1 MKFKHKLM
9 TAASTALVAAM
20 LPINAF
26 AAVQVDIYGDRRVY
40 GKNTPFDTYVELES
54 TGYGLINN
62 TATIKLTLENGKF
75 ATDSSGNYLPVYIT
89 DSKTDLERVDIA
101 DELESGSLEGFGI
114 VPSDEDYVK
123 ITLPEKM
130 IDGYAQIMFTATAK
144 EYGDVTLS
152 LSDNRDI
159 NYIVQ
164 KNDKADDEETY
175 AEPAQPTEPAK
186 VVIPIGSQVIYIGD
200 ETYQLDVPPYIT
212 NDVTKL
218 PLRAVSDIFKADIH
232 WNGAE
237 KSIDIEVGEDKIEM
251 AVGNPKMYV
260 NGYAVPLSS
269 APEISDGRAFVPL
282 RDMAQIFGIDD
293 IKWDSESKTVSFEL
307 KDYSGHSYLIYDNY
321 KRL

>member
-9 TAASTALVAAM
+9 TAASMALVAAM

-75 ATDSSGNYLPVYIT
+75 ATDSLGNYLPVYIT
-89 DSKTDLERVDIA
+89 DSKTDLERDDIA
-101 DELESGSLEGFGI
+101 DGLESGSLEGFGI

-164 KNDKADDEETY
+164 RDDKADEDETP
-175 AEPAQPTEPAK
+175 AEPAHPTK

-218 PLRAVSDIFKADIH
+218 PLRAISDIFKADIY

-237 KSIDIEVGEDKIEM
+237 KSIDIEVGEDKIKM

-260 NGYAVPLSS
+260 NGYAVPLSA

>member
-9 TAASTALVAAM
+9 TAASMALVAAM

-75 ATDSSGNYLPVYIT
+75 ATDSLGNYLPVYIT
-89 DSKTDLERVDIA
+89 DSKTDLERDDIA
-101 DELESGSLEGFGI
+101 DGLESGSLEGFGI

-144 EYGDVTLS
+144 DYGDVTLS

-164 KNDKADDEETY
+164 RDDKADEEENA
-175 AEPAQPTEPAK
+175 AEQVQPTK

-200 ETYQLDVPPYIT
+200 ETYKLDVPPYIT

-218 PLRAVSDIFKADIH
+218 PLRAISDIFKADIY

-269 APEISDGRAFVPL
+269 APEISNGRAFVPL

-293 IKWDSESKTVSFEL
+293 IKWDGESKTVSFEL

>member
-1 MKFKHKLM
+1 MNFKHKLM

-26 AAVQVDIYGDRRVY
+26 AAVQIDIYGDRRVY
-40 GKNTPFDTYVELES
+40 GKDTPFDTYVELES

-89 DSKTDLERVDIA
+89 DSKTDLERDDIA
-101 DELESGSLEGFGI
+101 DGLESGSLEGFGI

-164 KNDKADDEETY
+164 RDDKSDEKENT
-175 AEPAQPTEPAK
+175 AEQVQPTK

-200 ETYQLDVPPYIT
+200 ETYKLDVPPYIT

-218 PLRAVSDIFKADIH
+218 PLRAISDIFKADIY

-269 APEISDGRAFVPL
+269 APEISDSRAFVPL

-293 IKWDSESKTVSFEL
+293 IKWDGESKTVSFEL

>member
-75 ATDSSGNYLPVYIT
+75 VTDSSGNYLPVYIT
-89 DSKTDLERVDIA
+89 DSKTDLERDDIA
-101 DELESGSLEGFGI
+101 DGLESGSLEGFGI

-130 IDGYAQIMFTATAK
+130 IDGYAQIMITATAK

-164 KNDKADDEETY
+164 RDDKSDEEKNT
-175 AEPAQPTEPAK
+175 AEQVQPTK

-200 ETYQLDVPPYIT
+200 ETYKLDVPPYIT

-218 PLRAVSDIFKADIH
+218 PLRAISDIFKADIY

-237 KSIDIEVGEDKIEM
+237 KSIDIEVGEDKIQM
-251 AVGNPKMYV
+251 AVGNKKMYV

-293 IKWDSESKTVSFEL
+293 IKWDGESKTVSFEL

>member
-75 ATDSSGNYLPVYIT
+75 ATDSLGNYLPVYIT
-89 DSKTDLERVDIA
+89 DSKTDLERDDIA
-101 DELESGSLEGFGI
+101 DGLESGSLEGFGI

-144 EYGDVTLS
+144 DYGDVTLS

-164 KNDKADDEETY
+164 RDDKADEEENA
-175 AEPAQPTEPAK
+175 AEQVQPTK

-200 ETYQLDVPPYIT
+200 ETYKLDVPPYIT

-218 PLRAVSDIFKADIH
+218 PLRAISDIFKADIY

-251 AVGNPKMYV
+251 AVGNPNMYV

-293 IKWDSESKTVSFEL
+293 IKWDGESKTVSFEL

>member
-75 ATDSSGNYLPVYIT
+75 VTDSSGNYLPVYIT
-89 DSKTDLERVDIA
+89 DSKTDLERDDIA
-101 DELESGSLEGFGI
+101 DGLESGSLEGFGI

-164 KNDKADDEETY
+164 KNDKADDEETP
-175 AEPAQPTEPAK
+175 AEPAQPAK

-200 ETYQLDVPPYIT
+200 ETYKLDVPPYIT

-218 PLRAVSDIFKADIH
+218 PLRAISDIFKADIY

-260 NGYAVPLSS
+260 NGYAVPLSA

-293 IKWDSESKTVSFEL
+293 IKWDGESKTVSFEL

>member
-1 MKFKHKLM
+1 MNFKHKLM

-26 AAVQVDIYGDRRVY
+26 AAVQIDIYGDRRVY
-40 GKNTPFDTYVELES
+40 GKDTPFDTYVELES

-75 ATDSSGNYLPVYIT
+75 ATDSLGNYLPVYIT
-89 DSKTDLERVDIA
+89 DSKTDLERDDIT
-101 DELESGSLEGFGI
+101 DGLESGSLEGFGI

-144 EYGDVTLS
+144 DYGDVTLS

-164 KNDKADDEETY
+164 RDDKADEEENV
-175 AEPAQPTEPAK
+175 AEQVQPTK

-200 ETYQLDVPPYIT
+200 ETYKLDVPPYIT

-218 PLRAVSDIFKADIH
+218 PLRAISDIFKADIY

-269 APEISDGRAFVPL
+269 APEISNGRAFVPL

-293 IKWDSESKTVSFEL
+293 IKWDGESKTVSFEL

>member
-62 TATIKLTLENGKF
+62 TATTKLTLENGKF
-75 ATDSSGNYLPVYIT
+75 ATDSLGNYLPVYIT
-89 DSKTDLERVDIA
+89 DSKTDLERDDIA
-101 DELESGSLEGFGI
+101 DGLESGSLEGFGI
-114 VPSDEDYVK
+114 IPSDEDYVK

-164 KNDKADDEETY
+164 RDDKSDEEKNT
-175 AEPAQPTEPAK
+175 AEQVQPTK

-200 ETYQLDVPPYIT
+200 ETYKLDVPPYIT

-218 PLRAVSDIFKADIH
+218 PLRAISDIFKADIY

-237 KSIDIEVGEDKIEM
+237 KSIDIEVREDKIKM

-293 IKWDSESKTVSFEL
+293 IKWDGESKTVSFEL

>member
-75 ATDSSGNYLPVYIT
+75 ATDSLGNYLPVYIT
-89 DSKTDLERVDIA
+89 DSKTDLERDDIA
-101 DELESGSLEGFGI
+101 DGLESGSLEGFGI

-164 KNDKADDEETY
+164 RDDKSDEEKNT
-175 AEPAQPTEPAK
+175 AEQIQPTK

-200 ETYQLDVPPYIT
+200 ETYKLDVPPYIT

-218 PLRAVSDIFKADIH
+218 PLRAISDIFKADIY

-237 KSIDIEVGEDKIEM
+237 KSIDIEVREDKIKM

-293 IKWDSESKTVSFEL
+293 IKWDGESKTVSFEL

>member
-9 TAASTALVAAM
+9 TAASTALVAAI

-75 ATDSSGNYLPVYIT
+75 ATDSLGNYLPVYIT
-89 DSKTDLERVDIA
+89 DSKTDLERDDIA
-101 DELESGSLEGFGI
+101 DGLESGSLEGFGI

-164 KNDKADDEETY
+164 RDDKADEDETP
-175 AEPAQPTEPAK
+175 AEPAHPTK

-218 PLRAVSDIFKADIH
+218 PLRAISDIFKADIY

-237 KSIDIEVGEDKIEM
+237 KSIDIEVGEDKIKM

-260 NGYAVPLSS
+260 NGYAVPLSA

>member
-75 ATDSSGNYLPVYIT
+75 VTDSSGNYLPVYIT
-89 DSKTDLERVDIA
+89 DSKTDLERDDIA
-101 DELESGSLEGFGI
+101 DGLESGSLEGFGI

-144 EYGDVTLS
+144 EYGNVTLS

-164 KNDKADDEETY
+164 RDDKSDEEKNT
-175 AEPAQPTEPAK
+175 AEQVQPTK

-200 ETYQLDVPPYIT
+200 ETYKLDVPPYIT

-218 PLRAVSDIFKADIH
+218 PLRAISDIFKADIY

-237 KSIDIEVGEDKIEM
+237 KSIDIEVGEDKIHM
-251 AVGNPKMYV
+251 AVGNKKMYV
-260 NGYAVPLSS
+260 NGYAVPLSA

-293 IKWDSESKTVSFEL
+293 IKWDGESKTVSFEL

>member
-75 ATDSSGNYLPVYIT
+75 ATDSLGNYLPVYIT
-89 DSKTDLERVDIA
+89 DSKTDLERDDIA
-101 DELESGSLEGFGI
+101 DGLESGSLEGFGI
-114 VPSDEDYVK
+114 IPSDEDYVK

-164 KNDKADDEETY
+164 RDDKSDEEKNT
-175 AEPAQPTEPAK
+175 AEQVQPTK

-200 ETYQLDVPPYIT
+200 ETYKLDVPPYIT

-218 PLRAVSDIFKADIH
+218 PLRAISDIFKADIY

-237 KSIDIEVGEDKIEM
+237 KSIDIEVREDKIKM

-260 NGYAVPLSS
+260 NGYAVPLSA

>member
-1 MKFKHKLM
+1 MNFKHKLM

-26 AAVQVDIYGDRRVY
+26 AAVQIDIYGDRRVY
-40 GKNTPFDTYVELES
+40 GKDTPFDTYVELES

-75 ATDSSGNYLPVYIT
+75 ATDSLGNYLPVYIT
-89 DSKTDLERVDIA
+89 DSKTDLERDDIA
-101 DELESGSLEGFGI
+101 DGLESGSLEGFGI

-164 KNDKADDEETY
+164 KNDKADEEETY
-175 AEPAQPTEPAK
+175 AEPAKPAK

-218 PLRAVSDIFKADIH
+218 PLRAISDIFKADIY

-293 IKWDSESKTVSFEL
+293 IKWDGESKTVSFEL

>member
-40 GKNTPFDTYVELES
+40 GKNTPFDTYMELES

-75 ATDSSGNYLPVYIT
+75 ATDSLGNYLPVYIT
-89 DSKTDLERVDIA
+89 DSKTDLERDDIA
-101 DELESGSLEGFGI
+101 DGLESGSLEGFGI

-164 KNDKADDEETY
+164 RDDKSDEEKNT
-175 AEPAQPTEPAK
+175 AEQVQPTK

-200 ETYQLDVPPYIT
+200 ETYKLDVPPYIT

-218 PLRAVSDIFKADIH
+218 PLRAISDIFKADIY

-237 KSIDIEVGEDKIEM
+237 KSIDIEVGEDKIHM
-251 AVGNPKMYV
+251 AVGNKKMYV
-260 NGYAVPLSS
+260 NEYAVPLSA

-293 IKWDSESKTVSFEL
+293 IKWDGESKTVSFEL

>member
-1 MKFKHKLM
+1 MKFEHKLM

-75 ATDSSGNYLPVYIT
+75 ATDSLGNYLPVYIT
-89 DSKTDLERVDIA
+89 DSKTDLERDDIA
-101 DELESGSLEGFGI
+101 DGLESGSLEGFGI

-164 KNDKADDEETY
+164 RDDKSDEEKNT
-175 AEPAQPTEPAK
+175 AEQIQPTK

-200 ETYQLDVPPYIT
+200 ETYKLDVPPYIT

-218 PLRAVSDIFKADIH
+218 PLRAISDIFKADIY

-237 KSIDIEVGEDKIEM
+237 KSIDIEVREDKIKM

-282 RDMAQIFGIDD
+282 SDMAQIFGIDD
-293 IKWDSESKTVSFEL
+293 IKWDGESKTVSFEL

>member
-75 ATDSSGNYLPVYIT
+75 ATDSLGNYLPVYIT
-89 DSKTDLERVDIA
+89 DSKTDLERDDIA
-101 DELESGSLEGFGI
+101 DGLESGSLEGFGI

-164 KNDKADDEETY
+164 RDDKSDEEKNT
-175 AEPAQPTEPAK
+175 AEQIQPTK

-200 ETYQLDVPPYIT
+200 ETYKLDVPPYIT

-218 PLRAVSDIFKADIH
+218 PLRAISDIFKADIY

-237 KSIDIEVGEDKIEM
+237 KSIDIEVGEDKIHM

-293 IKWDSESKTVSFEL
+293 IKWDGESKTVSFEL

>member
-26 AAVQVDIYGDRRVY
+26 AAVQIDIYGDRRVY
-40 GKNTPFDTYVELES
+40 GKDTPFDTYVELES

-75 ATDSSGNYLPVYIT
+75 ATDSLGNYLPVYIT
-89 DSKTDLERVDIA
+89 DSKTDLERDDIA
-101 DELESGSLEGFGI
+101 DGLESGSLEGFGI

-164 KNDKADDEETY
+164 RDDKSDEKENTD
-175 AEPAQPTEPAK
+175 EQVQPTK

-200 ETYQLDVPPYIT
+200 ETYKLDVPPYIT

-218 PLRAVSDIFKADIH
+218 PLRAISDIFKADIY

-237 KSIDIEVGEDKIEM
+237 KSIDIEVREDKIKM

>member
-75 ATDSSGNYLPVYIT
+75 ATDSLGNYLPVYIT
-89 DSKTDLERVDIA
+89 DSKTDLERDDIA
-101 DELESGSLEGFGI
+101 DGLESGSLEGFGI
-114 VPSDEDYVK
+114 IPSDEDYVK

-164 KNDKADDEETY
+164 RDDKSDEEKNT
-175 AEPAQPTEPAK
+175 AEQVQPTK

-200 ETYQLDVPPYIT
+200 ETYKLDVPPYIT

-218 PLRAVSDIFKADIH
+218 PLRAISDIFKADIY

-237 KSIDIEVGEDKIEM
+237 KSIDIEVREDKIKM
-251 AVGNPKMYV
+251 AVGNKKMYV
-260 NGYAVPLSS
+260 NGYAVPLSA

-293 IKWDSESKTVSFEL
+293 IKWDGESKTVSFEL

>member
-75 ATDSSGNYLPVYIT
+75 ATDSLGNYLPVYIT
-89 DSKTDLERVDIA
+89 DSKTDLERDDIA
-101 DELESGSLEGFGI
+101 DGLESGSLEGFGI

-164 KNDKADDEETY
+164 RDDKSDEEKNT
-175 AEPAQPTEPAK
+175 AEQVRPTK

-200 ETYQLDVPPYIT
+200 ETYKLDVPPYIT

-218 PLRAVSDIFKADIH
+218 PLRAISDIFKADIY

-237 KSIDIEVGEDKIEM
+237 KSIDIEVGEDKIHM
-251 AVGNPKMYV
+251 AVGNKKMYV

-293 IKWDSESKTVSFEL
+293 IKWDGESKTVSFEL

>member
-26 AAVQVDIYGDRRVY
+26 AADQVDIYGDRRVY

-75 ATDSSGNYLPVYIT
+75 VTDSSGNYLPVYIT
-89 DSKTDLERVDIA
+89 DSKTDLERDDIA
-101 DELESGSLEGFGI
+101 DGLESGSLEGFGI

-164 KNDKADDEETY
+164 RDDKSDEEKNT
-175 AEPAQPTEPAK
+175 AEQVQPTK

-200 ETYQLDVPPYIT
+200 ETYKLDVPPYIT

-218 PLRAVSDIFKADIH
+218 PLRAISDIFKADIY

-237 KSIDIEVGEDKIEM
+237 KSIDIEVGEDKIHM

-293 IKWDSESKTVSFEL
+293 IKWDGESKTVSFEL

>member
-75 ATDSSGNYLPVYIT
+75 ATDSLGNYLPVYIT
-89 DSKTDLERVDIA
+89 DSKTDLERDDIA
-101 DELESGSLEGFGI
+101 DGLESGSLEGFGI

-164 KNDKADDEETY
+164 RDDKSDEEKNT
-175 AEPAQPTEPAK
+175 AEQIQPTK

-218 PLRAVSDIFKADIH
+218 PLRAISDIFKADIY

-237 KSIDIEVGEDKIEM
+237 KSIDIEVGEDKIKM

-293 IKWDSESKTVSFEL
+293 IKWDSKSKTVSFEL

>member
-26 AAVQVDIYGDRRVY
+26 AAVQIDIYGDRRVY
-40 GKNTPFDTYVELES
+40 GKDTPFDTYVELES

-75 ATDSSGNYLPVYIT
+75 ATDSLGNYLPVYIT
-89 DSKTDLERVDIA
+89 DSKTGLERDDIA
-101 DELESGSLEGFGI
+101 DGLESGSLEGFGI

-152 LSDNRDI
+152 LSNNRDI

-164 KNDKADDEETY
+164 RDDKSDEKENTD
-175 AEPAQPTEPAK
+175 EQVQPTK

-200 ETYQLDVPPYIT
+200 ETYKLDVPPYIT

-218 PLRAVSDIFKADIH
+218 PLRAISDIFKADIY

-269 APEISDGRAFVPL
+269 APEISNGRAFVPL

-293 IKWDSESKTVSFEL
+293 IKWDGESKTVSFEL

>member
-75 ATDSSGNYLPVYIT
+75 VTDSSGNYLPVYIT
-89 DSKTDLERVDIA
+89 DSKTDLERDDIA
-101 DELESGSLEGFGI
+101 DGLESGSLEGFGI

-164 KNDKADDEETY
+164 RDDKSDEEKNT
-175 AEPAQPTEPAK
+175 AEQVQPTK

-218 PLRAVSDIFKADIH
+218 PLRAISDIFKADIY

-260 NGYAVPLSS
+260 NGYVVPLSS

-293 IKWDSESKTVSFEL
+293 IKWDGESKTVSFEL

>member
-75 ATDSSGNYLPVYIT
+75 ATDSLGNNLPVYIT
-89 DSKTDLERVDIA
+89 DSKTDLERDDIA
-101 DELESGSLEGFGI
+101 DGLESGSLEGFGI

-164 KNDKADDEETY
+164 RDDKSDEEKNT
-175 AEPAQPTEPAK
+175 AEQIQPTK

-200 ETYQLDVPPYIT
+200 ETYKLDVPPYIT

-218 PLRAVSDIFKADIH
+218 PLRAISDIFKADIY

-237 KSIDIEVGEDKIEM
+237 KSIDIEVREDKIKM

-282 RDMAQIFGIDD
+282 SDMAQIFGIDD
-293 IKWDSESKTVSFEL
+293 IKWDGESKTVSFEL

>member
-75 ATDSSGNYLPVYIT
+75 ATDSLGNYLPVYIT
-89 DSKTDLERVDIA
+89 DSKTDLERDDIA
-101 DELESGSLEGFGI
+101 DGLESGSLEGFGI

-164 KNDKADDEETY
+164 RDDKSDEEKNT
-175 AEPAQPTEPAK
+175 AEQVQPTK

-200 ETYQLDVPPYIT
+200 ETYKLDVPPYIT

-218 PLRAVSDIFKADIH
+218 PLRAISDIFKADIY

-237 KSIDIEVGEDKIEM
+237 KSIDIEVGEDKIHM
-251 AVGNPKMYV
+251 AVGNKKMYV
-260 NGYAVPLSS
+260 NGYAVPLSA

-293 IKWDSESKTVSFEL
+293 IKWDGESKTVSFEL

>member
-75 ATDSSGNYLPVYIT
+75 VTDSSGNYLPVYIT
-89 DSKTDLERVDIA
+89 DSKTDLERDDIA
-101 DELESGSLEGFGI
+101 DGLESGSLEGFGI

-164 KNDKADDEETY
+164 RDDKSDEEKNT
-175 AEPAQPTEPAK
+175 AEQVQPTK

-200 ETYQLDVPPYIT
+200 ETYKLDVPPYIT

-218 PLRAVSDIFKADIH
+218 PLRAISDIFKADIY

-237 KSIDIEVGEDKIEM
+237 KSIDIEVGEDKIHM
-251 AVGNPKMYV
+251 AVGNKKMYV
-260 NGYAVPLSS
+260 NGYAVPLSA

-293 IKWDSESKTVSFEL
+293 IKWDGESKTVSFEL

>member
-9 TAASTALVAAM
+9 TAASTTLVAAM

-75 ATDSSGNYLPVYIT
+75 ATDSLGNYLPVYIT
-89 DSKTDLERVDIA
+89 DSKTDLERDDIA
-101 DELESGSLEGFGI
+101 DGLESGSLEGFGI

-164 KNDKADDEETY
+164 RDDKSDEEKNT
-175 AEPAQPTEPAK
+175 AEQIQPTK

-200 ETYQLDVPPYIT
+200 ETYKLDVPPYIT

-218 PLRAVSDIFKADIH
+218 PLRAISDIFKADIY

-237 KSIDIEVGEDKIEM
+237 KSIDIEVGEDKIKM

-293 IKWDSESKTVSFEL
+293 IKWDGESKTVSFEL

>member
-20 LPINAF
+20 LPIKAF

-75 ATDSSGNYLPVYIT
+75 VTDSSGNYLPVYIT
-89 DSKTDLERVDIA
+89 DSKTDLERDDIA
-101 DELESGSLEGFGI
+101 DGLESGSLEGFGI

-164 KNDKADDEETY
+164 RDDKSDEEKNT
-175 AEPAQPTEPAK
+175 AEQVQPTK

-200 ETYQLDVPPYIT
+200 ETYKLDVPPYIT

-218 PLRAVSDIFKADIH
+218 PLRAISDIFKADIY

-237 KSIDIEVGEDKIEM
+237 KSIDIEVGEDKIHM
-251 AVGNPKMYV
+251 AVGNKKMYV
-260 NGYAVPLSS
+260 NGYAVPLSA

-282 RDMAQIFGIDD
+282 RDMSQIFGIDD
-293 IKWDSESKTVSFEL
+293 IKWDGESKTVSFEL

>member
-9 TAASTALVAAM
+9 TAALTALVAAM

-75 ATDSSGNYLPVYIT
+75 VTDSSGNYLPVYIT
-89 DSKTDLERVDIA
+89 DSKTDLERDDIA
-101 DELESGSLEGFGI
+101 DGLESGSLEGFGI

-164 KNDKADDEETY
+164 RDDKSDEEKNT
-175 AEPAQPTEPAK
+175 AEQVQPTK

-200 ETYQLDVPPYIT
+200 ETYKLDVPPYIT

-218 PLRAVSDIFKADIH
+218 PLRAISDIFKADIY

-237 KSIDIEVGEDKIEM
+237 KSIDIEVGEDKIHM
-251 AVGNPKMYV
+251 AVGNKKMYV
-260 NGYAVPLSS
+260 NGYAVPLSA

-293 IKWDSESKTVSFEL
+293 IKWDGESKTVSFEL

>member
-75 ATDSSGNYLPVYIT
+75 VTDSSGNYLPVYIT
-89 DSKTDLERVDIA
+89 DSKTDLERDDIA
-101 DELESGSLEGFGI
+101 DGLESGSLEGFGI

-130 IDGYAQIMFTATAK
+130 IDGYAQIMFK
-144 EYGDVTLS
+144 S
-152 LSDNRDI
+152 
-159 NYIVQ
+159 
-164 KNDKADDEETY
+164 DEEKNT
-175 AEPAQPTEPAK
+175 AEQVQPTK

-200 ETYQLDVPPYIT
+200 ETYKLDVPPYIT

-218 PLRAVSDIFKADIH
+218 PLRAISDIFKADIY

-237 KSIDIEVGEDKIEM
+237 KSIDIEVGEDKIHM
-251 AVGNPKMYV
+251 AVGNKKMYV
-260 NGYAVPLSS
+260 NGYAVPLSA

-293 IKWDSESKTVSFEL
+293 IKWDGESKTVSFEL

>member
-75 ATDSSGNYLPVYIT
+75 VTDSSGNYLPVYIT
-89 DSKTDLERVDIA
+89 DSKTDLERDDIA
-101 DELESGSLEGFGI
+101 DGLESGSLEGFGI

-164 KNDKADDEETY
+164 RDDKSDEEKNT
-175 AEPAQPTEPAK
+175 AEQVQPTK

-200 ETYQLDVPPYIT
+200 ETYKLDVPPYIT

-218 PLRAVSDIFKADIH
+218 PLRAISDIFKADIY

-237 KSIDIEVGEDKIEM
+237 KSIDIEVGEDKIHM
-251 AVGNPKMYV
+251 AVGNKKMYV
-260 NGYAVPLSS
+260 NGYEVPLSA

-293 IKWDSESKTVSFEL
+293 IKWDGESKTVSFEL

>member
-89 DSKTDLERVDIA
+89 DSKTDLERDDIA
-101 DELESGSLEGFGI
+101 DGLESGSLEGFGI

-164 KNDKADDEETY
+164 RDDKSDEEKNT
-175 AEPAQPTEPAK
+175 AEQVQPTK

-200 ETYQLDVPPYIT
+200 ETYKLDVPPYIT

-218 PLRAVSDIFKADIH
+218 PLRAISDIFKADIY

-237 KSIDIEVGEDKIEM
+237 KSIDIEVREDKIKM

-293 IKWDSESKTVSFEL
+293 IKWDGESKTVSFEL

>member
-9 TAASTALVAAM
+9 TAASMALVAAM

-75 ATDSSGNYLPVYIT
+75 ATDSLGNYLPVYIT
-89 DSKTDLERVDIA
+89 DSKTDLERDDIA
-101 DELESGSLEGFGI
+101 DGLESGSLEGFGI
-114 VPSDEDYVK
+114 IPSDEDYVK

-164 KNDKADDEETY
+164 RDDKSDEEKNT
-175 AEPAQPTEPAK
+175 AEQVQPTK

-200 ETYQLDVPPYIT
+200 ETYKLDVPPYIT

-218 PLRAVSDIFKADIH
+218 PLRAISDIFKADIY
-232 WNGAE
+232 WRC
-237 KSIDIEVGEDKIEM
+237 V
-251 AVGNPKMYV
+251 
-260 NGYAVPLSS
+260 
-269 APEISDGRAFVPL
+269 
-282 RDMAQIFGIDD
+282 
-293 IKWDSESKTVSFEL
+293 
-307 KDYSGHSYLIYDNY
+307 
-321 KRL
+321 

>member
-1 MKFKHKLM
+1 MNFKHKLM

-20 LPINAF
+20 LPITAF
-26 AAVQVDIYGDRRVY
+26 AAVQIDIYGDRRVY
-40 GKNTPFDTYVELES
+40 GKDTPFDTYVELES

-75 ATDSSGNYLPVYIT
+75 ATDSLGNYLPVYIT
-89 DSKTDLERVDIA
+89 DSKTDLERDDIT
-101 DELESGSLEGFGI
+101 DGLESGSLEGFGI

-144 EYGDVTLS
+144 DYGDVTLS

-164 KNDKADDEETY
+164 RDDKADEEENV
-175 AEPAQPTEPAK
+175 AEQVQPTK

-200 ETYQLDVPPYIT
+200 ETYKLDVPPYIT

-218 PLRAVSDIFKADIH
+218 PLRAISDIFKADIY

-237 KSIDIEVGEDKIEM
+237 KSIDIEVREDKIKM

-260 NGYAVPLSS
+260 NGYAVPLSA

>member
-62 TATIKLTLENGKF
+62 TATIKLTLESGKF
-75 ATDSSGNYLPVYIT
+75 VTDSSGNYLPVYIT
-89 DSKTDLERVDIA
+89 DSKTDLERDDIA
-101 DELESGSLEGFGI
+101 DGLESGSLEGFGI

-164 KNDKADDEETY
+164 RDDKSDEEKNT
-175 AEPAQPTEPAK
+175 AEQVQPTK

-200 ETYQLDVPPYIT
+200 ETYKLDVPPYIT

-218 PLRAVSDIFKADIH
+218 PLRAISDIFKADIY

-237 KSIDIEVGEDKIEM
+237 KSIDIEVGEDKIHM
-251 AVGNPKMYV
+251 AVGNKKMYV
-260 NGYAVPLSS
+260 NGYAVPLSA

-293 IKWDSESKTVSFEL
+293 IKWDGESKTVSFEL

>member
-75 ATDSSGNYLPVYIT
+75 VTDSSGNYLPVYIT
-89 DSKTDLERVDIA
+89 DSKTDLERDDIA
-101 DELESGSLEGFGI
+101 DGLESGSLEGFGI
-114 VPSDEDYVK
+114 IPSDEDYVK

-164 KNDKADDEETY
+164 RDDKSDEEKNT
-175 AEPAQPTEPAK
+175 AEQVQPTK

-200 ETYQLDVPPYIT
+200 ETYKLDVPPYIT

-218 PLRAVSDIFKADIH
+218 PLRAISDIFKADIY

-237 KSIDIEVGEDKIEM
+237 KSIDIEVREDKIKM

-260 NGYAVPLSS
+260 NGYAVPLSA

>member
-75 ATDSSGNYLPVYIT
+75 VTDSSGNYLPVYIT
-89 DSKTDLERVDIA
+89 DSKTDLERDDIA
-101 DELESGSLEGFGI
+101 DGLESGSLEGFGI

-164 KNDKADDEETY
+164 RDDKSDEEKNT
-175 AEPAQPTEPAK
+175 AEQVQPTK

-200 ETYQLDVPPYIT
+200 ETYKLDVPPYIT

-218 PLRAVSDIFKADIH
+218 PLRAISDIFKADIY

-237 KSIDIEVGEDKIEM
+237 KSIDIEVGEDKIHM
-251 AVGNPKMYV
+251 AVGNKKMYV

-293 IKWDSESKTVSFEL
+293 IKWDGESKTVSFEL